1 MKKSKPVKDNVQLAQ
16 DILMNEVTEELHNEQ
31 IFQMWQRYKY
41 VFIGAVVLVIASLA
55 GLEAYTSWKTKVRL
69 AESDTYEA
77 AAVLNAKGQVQEALA
92 EYETLKDGK
101 TNYAYLALMRK
112 AGILLEEGKKDEALA
127 VLDELRQN
135 QKAPEV
141 IRAMATLG
149 FVSQQFETA
158 DVSYLQSILNPYMT
172 VGNPFYGMAAELSV
186 LLLIKD
192 GQNEKASKLLDE
204 TLSMTR
210 VSSNVKER
218 LNIIKKALAG

>member
-1 MKKSKPVKDNVQLAQ
+1 MKKSKPVKDKVQLAQ
-16 DILMNEVTEELHNEQ
+16 DILIDEVTEELRNEQ
-31 IFQMWQRYKY
+31 IVQMWQRYKY

-55 GLEAYTSWKTKVRL
+55 GLEMYTSWKTKVRL

-77 AAVLNAKGQVQEALA
+77 AAVLNAKGQIQEALA
-92 EYETLKDGK
+92 KYDSLKDGK
-101 TNYAYLALMRK
+101 TNYVYIALMRK
-112 AGILLEEGKKDEALA
+112 AGILLDEGKKDEALA

-158 DVSYLQSILNPYMT
+158 DVAYLQSILNPYMT

-192 GQNEKASKLLDE
+192 GQNEKAIKLLDE
-204 TLSMTR
+204 TLSMSR
-210 VSSNVKER
+210 VSNNVKER